1 MYFQQNKKA
10 SNNSIQSILSDF
22 LNHINYNIIHQL
34 PHNNNPNVL
43 AAQTRVGKRVQRLTG
58 FKLMKRNVKLE
69 AERLQLYD
77 QYLINLATSKIWS
90 LRTSRSQRQ
99 QFINLANDANNI
111 NQNMMTENNANINR
125 ISQINNSQKVKNQ
138 FEDNFFNG
146 TKFDNNNNRD
156 LESLIFPIGSSRN
169 LGTYF

>member
-1 MYFQQNKKA
+1 MYSQQNKKA

-43 AAQTRVGKRVQRLTG
+43 AAQTRV
-58 FKLMKRNVKLE
+58 
-69 AERLQLYD
+69 
-77 QYLINLATSKIWS
+77 ATSKIWS

-146 TKFDNNNNRD
+146 TKFDNNNNNRD